1 MKIKNKKILDILIRY
16 AILIIVAIPN
26 LYIFY
31 FLFKPLTI
39 YLSYFFLD
47 IFFNTNLS
55 GNVILIKNFPIVIIN
70 ACVAGSAYYL
80 LLILNLTTPKIK
92 IKKRIKTILFC
103 FGTFLLINVLRIFF
117 LSILALSESSLFD
130 ITHKIFWYLG
140 SVVFVIGIWFLT
152 VKIFKIKNIPIY
164 SDLTFLY
171 KNLK

>member
-1 MKIKNKKILDILIRY
+1 MKIKDKKILDIFIRY

-39 YLSYFFLD
+39 YLSYFLLD

-92 IKKRIKTILFC
+92 TKKRIKMIFFC
-103 FGTFLLINVLRIFF
+103 FGIFLLINVLRIFF

-140 SVVFVIGIWFLT
+140 SVVFVIGIWFLA
-152 VKIFKIKNIPIY
+152 VKIFKIKNVPIY